1 MNQPIQ
7 TIQTILEQADIYGL
21 RSEVRVEAM
30 AILRE
35 NPTLSSGSAYTMAAY
50 EWDIL

>member
-1 MNQPIQ
+1 MDQ
-7 TIQTILEQADIYGL
+7 TIQTILEQADVYGL
-21 RSEVRVEAM
+21 RSEVRAEAI

-35 NPTLSSGSAYTMAAY
+35 NPTLATGSAYTRAAY

>member
-1 MNQPIQ
+1 MDQ

-21 RSEVRVEAM
+21 RSEVTPEAK

-35 NPTLSSGSAYTMAAY
+35 NPTLATGSAYTMAAH